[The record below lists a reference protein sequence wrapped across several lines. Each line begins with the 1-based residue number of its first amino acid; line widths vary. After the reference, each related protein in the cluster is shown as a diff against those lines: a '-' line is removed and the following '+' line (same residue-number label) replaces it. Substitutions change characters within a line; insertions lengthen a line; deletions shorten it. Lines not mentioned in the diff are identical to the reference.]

1 MIVIT
6 TPTGDIGS
14 KILGTILKSDEAV
27 RVIVRDAAK
36 LDNTIKDRVEII
48 EGSTDDAATVN
59 KAFMGADAVFWVV
72 PPDSTDDDLM
82 ARYLRFNQVAADAAK
97 AQNVKRIVW
106 ISTLGT
112 NLGDNSGHLSAAKA
126 GDAPLLETGIAARV
140 LDPAAFMEN
149 LLHAVPTLKDE
160 STFYWANAPDKVFH
174 NIATADIAAKA
185 TELLLDHTWVGQEHV
200 PLLGPDNLTPNQMA
214 EVMSDVLGKLITYT
228 QIKAGDYK
236 AIMMKYGASEAN
248 AQGFADMAVAQSN
261 GVYVAEAEKAERVP
275 TSFKA
280 WCENV
285 LKPAM
290 VN

>member
-14 KILGTILKSDEAV
+14 KILATILKSDEAV

-36 LDNTIKDRVEII
+36 LDSTIRDRGEVI

-59 KAFMGADAVFWVV
+59 KAFMGAAAVFWLV
-72 PPDSTDDDLM
+72 PPDSADDDLV
-82 ARYLRFNQVAADAAK
+82 ARFLRFNQVAADAAK

-149 LLHAVPTLKDE
+149 LLHAVPTLKDQ
-160 STFYWANAPDKVFH
+160 STFYWANTPDKVFH
-174 NIATADIAAKA
+174 NVATADIAAKA
-185 TELLLDHTWVGQEHV
+185 AELLLDHTWVGQEHV

-214 EVMSDVLGKLITYT
+214 EVMSEVLGKPISYT
-228 QIKAGDYK
+228 PIKPDDYK
-236 AIMMKYGASEAN
+236 ATMMRYGASESN
-248 AQGFADMAVAQSN
+248 AQGFADMAVAQNN
-261 GVYVAEAEKAERVP
+261 GVYVTEAEIAKRAP
-275 TSFKA
+275 TSFQD

>member
-59 KAFMGADAVFWVV
+59 KAFMGGDAVFWVV